1 MAEILRPGESLCF
14 QPPSATL
21 GPPIHLGR
29 CAACRV
35 YGLPCA
41 TIDVLNINAPYR
53 IDLREL
59 LIIAGRF
66 PPE

>member
-1 MAEILRPGESLCF
+1 LTAC
-14 QPPSATL
+14 
-21 GPPIHLGR
+21 GR
-29 CAACRV
+29 
-35 YGLPCA
+35 A